1 MDGLVLDPDPVLE
14 RARYES
20 RRPFLAAQ
28 EALRAVMAPG
38 VFLQPETAESVVDQV
53 RETLWAEGKTPET
66 CDPEELAEVQA
77 SFAVLSPRR
86 EHDGWSLAATL
97 MIGLPEEVRAARL
110 RALSGFPDQLRLRLA
125 DGRTVLPSVDRG
137 MAPEGGRMPTVL
149 ALRWTVPDGAEPTA
163 FLSDHPELKGCWP
176 APDKET
182 WAVY

>member
-1 MDGLVLDPDPVLE
+1 MDGLVLDPVLE

-20 RRPFLAAQ
+20 RRPFLAKQ
-28 EALRAVMAPG
+28 EVLRAVMAPG
-38 VFLQPETAESVVDQV
+38 IFLQPETAESVADQV

-86 EHDGWSLAATL
+86 ESGGWSLAATL
-97 MIGLPEEVRAARL
+97 MIGLPEETRPARL
-110 RALSGFPDQLRLRLA
+110 AALAGFPEQLRLELA

-149 ALRWTVPDGAEPTA
+149 AQRWTVPDGAEPAA
-163 FLSDHPELKGCWP
+163 FLSDHPELKGRWP
-176 APDKET
+176 APDKGI
-182 WAVY
+182 WALY